1 MRRLTLRQPWRL
13 ELESVAPRPLN
24 AGELRI
30 AVGATGICASDVH
43 GYAGRS
49 SRREPGTVMGH
60 EVAGTVVEVGP
71 GVSIAASGD
80 RVAVDPVVWCGA
92 CHLCQAGLT
101 HLCSTRRLYGCS
113 PLLPGGFAEE
123 LVVRAQNVVPLDP
136 RLTFEVASLIE
147 PLTVG
152 VHAAARAELAADD
165 DVLILGS
172 GMIGLATALAAAL
185 TDRSLLVVVSEPD
198 DARRRAAAELGLDCR
213 EPETL
218 ADGSYAVVFECVG
231 GVGLLDAAVAHA
243 RPRGRVIAVGLADEL
258 VPVSMS
264 PLVMEERTITGS
276 AVYTHDEFVAT
287 AAWAA
292 EEHERLARMVE
303 DESISTAWPT
313 RSTIS
318 RKANGRVRPV
328 RTVMT
333 HT

>member
-1 MRRLTLRQPWRL
+1 
-13 ELESVAPRPLN
+13 
-24 AGELRI
+24 
-30 AVGATGICASDVH
+30 
-43 GYAGRS
+43 
-49 SRREPGTVMGH
+49 MGH

-101 HLCSTRRLYGCS
+101 HLCTTRRLYGCS
-113 PLLPGGFAEE
+113 PLLPGGFADE

-147 PLTVG
+147 PLAVG
-152 VHAAARAELAADD
+152 MHAAARAELAADD

-172 GMIGLATALAAAL
+172 GMIGLATALAAA
-185 TDRSLLVVVSEPD
+185 RIAASVVVSEPD

-303 DESISTAWPT
+303 GRVDLDGLADAIDDL
-313 RSTIS
+313 
-318 RKANGRVRPV
+318 ANGRVRPV